1 MPTSCCLSLRET
13 YFYLSG
19 VMSWS
24 TSMDASGKRRKAHA
38 ACQHPGYS
46 TSLQAEPVA
55 HPLLN
60 RLLFKPVSNSIL
72 QFAASASV
80 TQ

>member
-1 MPTSCCLSLRET
+1 
-13 YFYLSG
+13 
-19 VMSWS
+19 
-24 TSMDASGKRRKAHA
+24 MDASGKRRKAHA